1 MHVTH
6 FKGWKCLYLIEW
18 YTTCILLVLVQYCN
32 GMATGYNVL
41 IFFFF
46 KKLHILCMYSM
57 YFIVFLLNIHMAT
70 SSMETN
76 ILMFYGYLN
85 MDHL

>member
-1 MHVTH
+1 MVH
-6 FKGWKCLYLIEW
+6 Y
-18 YTTCILLVLVQYCN
+18 TCILLVLVQYCN
-32 GMATGYNVL
+32 RMATGYHIHVL
-41 IFFFF
+41 IFFQE
-46 KKLHILCMYSM
+46 IMYSM

-70 SSMETN
+70 SSMDTN